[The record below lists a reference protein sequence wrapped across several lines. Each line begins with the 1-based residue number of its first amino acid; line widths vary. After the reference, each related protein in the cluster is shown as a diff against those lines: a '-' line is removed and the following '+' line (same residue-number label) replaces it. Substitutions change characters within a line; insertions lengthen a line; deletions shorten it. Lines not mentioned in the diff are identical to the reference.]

1 MTAAPRQPPPP
12 PSAPPPPPGGAPIP
26 TGRKIAG
33 YTGWNLFGLCAPM
46 LAAFFAFP
54 LLLRGL
60 GEERFGVLSLVWLL
74 VGYLNLLDLGMGR
87 AMTKLTAEAIGLG
100 RRGDVPRIFWTGLMM
115 MAVLG
120 LAGGLALA
128 GLSGW
133 LAGTRLAIPPAMQG
147 EVRAAFL
154 VVAAA
159 LPFTIA
165 VTGLVGMLETNQN
178 FRLINLV
185 RVPVGM
191 GTFLAPLAVLAFTK
205 SLVWVVSA
213 LVAVR
218 LAELAVY
225 LAGCLCLVP
234 RLRAGVRADR
244 AMVRPLLTFGGWLT
258 VSNVTMPVML
268 QIDRFVVGA
277 ERTLANVAHYS
288 VASELVVKL
297 LILPRAWV
305 SALFPPLTMHFAG
318 GSPEADR
325 LFGRAVKW
333 LALAMAP
340 AVLGIHALAPE
351 FLAWWVGPD
360 VGAAAAPILRTMS
373 AGIYL
378 YSLAYLA
385 FSLLQSAGRP
395 DLAARWH
402 LAELVPFLLAA
413 VWATRR
419 WGITGMA
426 AVWSVRCG
434 IEALVLYPMALRRV
448 PRAAGDI
455 ARAALAVLLLL
466 APLPAIGAIGALG
479 PRLAATA
486 GLAAAFAAL
495 SWRLLLDAPSRA
507 GLAGAVSRVLPGRRR
522 PK

>member
-1 MTAAPRQPPPP
+1 MSGKGQNAGAAV
-12 PSAPPPPPGGAPIP
+12 P

-46 LAAFFAFP
+46 VAAFFAFP

-60 GEERFGVLSLVWLL
+60 GQERFGVLSLVWLL

-100 RRGDVPRIFWTGLMM
+100 KSNDVPRIFWTGLALMS
-115 MAVLG
+115 ALG
-120 LAGGLALA
+120 LAGGAALA

-133 LAGTRLAIPPAMQG
+133 LAESRLAIPLEMQG
-147 EVRAAFL
+147 EVRVAFL
-154 VVAAA
+154 IVAAA

-165 VTGLVGMLETNQN
+165 VTGLIGMLETNRN

-205 SLVWVVSA
+205 SLVWVVAA
-213 LVAVR
+213 LVGVR
-218 LAELAVY
+218 LAELAIY
-225 LAGCLCLVP
+225 LAACLRLVP
-234 RLRAGVRADR
+234 GLRGRVRADR

-268 QIDRFVVGA
+268 QIDRFIVGA

-305 SALFPPLTMHFAG
+305 SALFPPLTMHFATR
-318 GSPEADR
+318 SEEADR
-325 LFGRAVKW
+325 LFGRAVAW
-333 LALAMAP
+333 LAAAMAP
-340 AVLGIHALAPE
+340 AVLGIYALAPE
-351 FLAWWVGPD
+351 FLSWWVGPE
-360 VGAAAAPILRTMS
+360 VGGAAAPILRILS
-373 AGIYL
+373 AGIYV

-402 LAELVPFLLAA
+402 LIELVPFMLAA

-419 WGITGMA
+419 WGIAGMA
-426 AVWSVRCG
+426 GVWTARCG
-434 IEALVLYPMALRRV
+434 VEALVLFPMALRHV
-448 PRAAGDI
+448 PRAVGAVG
-455 ARAALAVLLLL
+455 RTALAAVLLL
-466 APLPAIGAIGALG
+466 APLPALGAIRQL
-479 PRLAATA
+479 PLRCAAVA
-486 GLAAAFAAL
+486 GLGVVFGVAA
-495 SWRLLLDAPSRA
+495 WRLLLDDSSRA
-507 GLAGAVSRVLPGRRR
+507 TCLALLRHHREP
-522 PK
+522 

>member
-1 MTAAPRQPPPP
+1 MTATPRQPA
-12 PSAPPPPPGGAPIP
+12 APAPDPAGPIP

-60 GEERFGVLSLVWLL
+60 GEERFGVLALVWLL

-100 RRGDVPRIFWTGLMM
+100 RGGDVPRIFWTGLVL
-115 MAVLG
+115 MACLG

-147 EVRAAFL
+147 EVRTAFL

-205 SLVWVVSA
+205 SLVWVVAA
-213 LVAVR
+213 LVGVR
-218 LAELAVY
+218 LAELAIY

-234 RLRAGVRADR
+234 GLRAGVRFDR

-258 VSNVTMPVML
+258 VSNVTMPIML

-305 SALFPPLTMHFAG
+305 SALFPPLTMHLAG
-318 GSPEADR
+318 GSSEADR

-333 LALAMAP
+333 LAIAMAP
-340 AVLGIHALAPE
+340 AVLGIHAIAPE
-351 FLAWWVGPD
+351 FLSWWVGPD
-360 VGAAAAPILRTMS
+360 VGGAAAPILRTMS

-385 FSLLQSAGRP
+385 FSLLQGAGRP

-402 LAELVPFLLAA
+402 LAELVPFMLAA

-419 WGITGMA
+419 WGINGMA
-426 AVWSVRCG
+426 AVWTIRCG
-434 IEALVLYPMALRRV
+434 IEALVLFPMALRHV
-448 PRAAGDI
+448 PRATGDI
-455 ARAALAVLLLL
+455 ARTALAALLLLVPLPVIGTMTSLYMRLVSSAGLAVLF
-466 APLPAIGAIGALG
+466 
-479 PRLAATA
+479 
-486 GLAAAFAAL
+486 AAFA
-495 SWRLLLDAPSRA
+495 WTLLLDTATRTA
-507 GLAGAVSRVLPGRRR
+507 LIGVVSRILPRGRN
-522 PK
+522 